1 MTAGVDRARILL
13 FVDQATVS
21 RDSAEPRLAL
31 NRVEFQMVKQ
41 GDSWVVDD
49 ILSF

>member
-1 MTAGVDRARILL
+1 MLL

-21 RDSAEPRLAL
+21 NATRRSRSLAL

>member
-1 MTAGVDRARILL
+1 MLL
-13 FVDQATVS
+13 FVDQATLS
-21 RDSAEPRLAL
+21 NASPQPRLAL